1 MGPRRTK
8 TCLARFFKDRFNID
22 NAEDEINIF
31 LAILLSMRMPVLIG
45 LHASP
50 PREKIHRHA
59 MKAVKILMKLLD
71 IERTGEI

>member
-1 MGPRRTK
+1 
-8 TCLARFFKDRFNID
+8 
-22 NAEDEINIF
+22 
-31 LAILLSMRMPVLIG
+31 MPVLIG

-59 MKAVKILMKLLD
+59 MKAVKILMKMFD